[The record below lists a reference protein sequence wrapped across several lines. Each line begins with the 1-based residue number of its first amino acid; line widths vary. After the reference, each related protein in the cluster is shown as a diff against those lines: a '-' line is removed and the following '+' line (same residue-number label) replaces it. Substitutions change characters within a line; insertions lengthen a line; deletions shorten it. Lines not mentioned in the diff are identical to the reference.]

1 MTPTEMPIVSLQKQV
16 EANEAK
22 RREQDLEFVS
32 RGWGCRD
39 TVWLTDW
46 LKSGPREDREE

>member
-22 RREQDLEFVS
+22 QREQDLEVEDVVTLS
-32 RGWGCRD
+32 
-39 TVWLTDW
+39 VTDW
-46 LKSGPREDREE
+46 LKSGPKEDREE